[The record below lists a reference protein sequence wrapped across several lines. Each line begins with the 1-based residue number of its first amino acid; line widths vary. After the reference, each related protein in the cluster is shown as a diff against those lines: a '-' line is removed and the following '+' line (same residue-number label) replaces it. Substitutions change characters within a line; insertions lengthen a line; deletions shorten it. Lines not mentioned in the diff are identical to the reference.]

1 MKQVRY
7 IFRQTYRR
15 YNGGQVIEGRYIIKR
30 IDGRKDKHKD
40 TILKSQITLQ
50 SAYDFADKT
59 LQSLNEKPISFD
71 YPILESTLKA
81 TLQEGSLFD
90 NPRFIMFNPS
100 L

>member
-1 MKQVRY
+1 MKQARY

-15 YNGGQVIEGRYIIKR
+15 YNEGQVIEGRYIIKR
-30 IDGRKDKHKD
+30 TDEKTVKHKD

-59 LQSLNEKPISFD
+59 LQSLSEKPLSFD
-71 YPILESTLKA
+71 YPILEGTLDV